1 MVIHCKK
8 LVASRHSKAGSKTP
22 TRRDAGFTLIEVLI
36 VLAIIGMVASL
47 VGPRVLGY
55 LSDSKAKAAQVQIE
69 AFGSAL
75 DLFFLDN
82 GRYPNGSE
90 GLQALVK
97 KPASTQ
103 SWNGPYLKSGAIPKD
118 PWGNP
123 YLYKIPGKTTP
134 YIIISTGPEGRE
146 GSGNIT
152 NYGQSQ

>member
-1 MVIHCKK
+1 MFIFLKK
-8 LVASRHSKAGSKTP
+8 IALSRNLTVATKAP
-22 TRRDAGFTLIEVLI
+22 TRRQAGFTLIEVLI

-55 LSDSKAKAAQVQIE
+55 LSDSKAKAARVQIE

-82 GRYPNGSE
+82 GRYPTPSE

-97 KPASTQ
+97 KPANSQ
-103 SWNGPYLKSGAIPKD
+103 SWNGPYLKSGDIPKD